1 METEGEG
8 DIVMMQKRDRKS
20 LTYSNGGQDAR
31 GGKYYQDIFE
41 TESTELGG
49 GVGLLVLSRYL

>member
-20 LTYSNGGQDAR
+20 LTYSNGGQDGR
-31 GGKYYQDIFE
+31 GGKSCENSFE
-41 TESTELGG
+41 IEAVELGA
-49 GVGLLVLSRYL
+49 